1 VVIHIRLPVKSFF
14 LSGAKNM
21 TKKTK
26 IKTITRKVDER
37 DNYGLQKALNKCLFL
52 YPQKILSISVT
63 YEEIE
68 K

>member
-1 VVIHIRLPVKSFF
+1 
-14 LSGAKNM
+14 M